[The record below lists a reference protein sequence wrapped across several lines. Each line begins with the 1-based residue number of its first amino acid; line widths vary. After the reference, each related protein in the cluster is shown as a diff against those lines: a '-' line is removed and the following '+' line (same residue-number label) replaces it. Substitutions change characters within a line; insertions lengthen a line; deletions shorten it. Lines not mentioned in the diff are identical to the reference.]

1 MRLFLFSASVFY
13 LLGLKL
19 ISKVEIQP
27 FFHQKS
33 VSTEATV
40 LPSKKAVKPMMSETD
55 VQVKKDTLTLQKI
68 QSEKHTEPASEKI
81 KK

>member
-19 ISKVEIQP
+19 ISNLDIKP

-33 VSTEATV
+33 VSTEISA
-40 LPSKKAVKPMMSETD
+40 PASKITANPAVNKPKI
-55 VQVKKDTLTLQKI
+55 QVKNDSIVVQKPTI
-68 QSEKHTEPASEKI
+68 GKTDKI
-81 KK
+81 TSVKSPK

>member
-19 ISKVEIQP
+19 ISKIEIQP

-33 VSTEATV
+33 VSTEVTIS
-40 LPSKKAVKPMMSETD
+40 PSKKAVKPLMSETN
-55 VQVKKDTLTLQKI
+55 VQVKKDTLILLKT